1 MITNETLIDILVKSG
16 ADVEKQNV
24 KPDQPFED
32 MGLDSLDMF
41 NFFTQIDDDLEIE
54 VPDEV
59 FEQLDTLEK
68 VRAYIE
74 SKMNG

>member
-1 MITNETLIDILVKSG
+1 MIDNETLIDILVKSG

-24 KPDQPFED
+24 KHDQPFKD

-41 NFFTQIDDDLEIE
+41 NFFTQIDDDLEVE

-59 FEQLDTLEK
+59 FEHLDTLEK
-68 VRAYIE
+68 VRVYIE
-74 SKMNG
+74 SKLNG